1 MDITALS
8 WLQRLGWSAF
18 TWALTGVL
26 LVNAVAICAL
36 LWKREKSLVNTWTG
50 PIVAANIVL
59 VAIGLG
65 VPMVTSAARLAILGI
80 RSVVPDIAVSVQ

>member
-8 WLQRLGWSAF
+8 WLQRIGWSAF
-18 TWALTGVL
+18 TWALASVL
-26 LVNAVAICAL
+26 LVNAVAFCAF
-36 LWKREKSLVNTWTG
+36 LWKREKSLVNAWTG
-50 PIVAANIVL
+50 PVVAMNIVL

-80 RSVVPDIAVSVQ
+80 RSVVPNLAVSVQ